1 MKRIT
6 CISLL
11 LFFSS
16 ALLYSG
22 VQGSKSAKALPEE
35 YKKWLLEDV
44 VYIIAPKEKEVYL
57 QLESDRERDIFI
69 EAFWKIRDPNPS
81 TPENEFK
88 EEHYQ
93 RINYANKYFGRE
105 VAIPG
110 WRTDRGRIYIIL
122 GPPKDIERYEGQ
134 KQLYTT
140 QIWTYPGDPALGLPP
155 QFNVVF
161 YQRNGVGDLVL
172 YSPIADGPSSLIP
185 GFMSDSYNIA
195 AVYNQLKFIDPNV
208 ARVSLSLI
216 PGSREQFDSS
226 QRSFESDLLIAT
238 QIPASAYKIVETAYA
253 EKLLRYKD
261 IIEVEYTANYM
272 DSDFLVETIRDSSGI
287 FFVHYAIE
295 PKKLSLEQHDD
306 KFYATLEADGIVSD
320 KDGNTIFQFQKKL
333 PLELNNDQL
342 ENIRAKLFSYQDMFP
357 LIPGQYTFSLLLKN
371 TASKEFTSLEKNIEI
386 PSGDS
391 FQIHPF
397 ILAYEVKKNSVYRGR
412 TKSFLVGDIQLVPTP
427 RNDFALKDSLN
438 LFFQI
443 HGLREDLKEMGFIE
457 CALYKEEEK
466 VYSSIKKISNY
477 QNIPNFL
484 EVIGLSQFSPA
495 SYKVEISLLDENKN
509 KLLAEKDFFYISYS
523 ESVPRPWILSQVYSS
538 PTDAVYSNTLGNQLF
553 KAKDL
558 AQATQLLKKA
568 YQAAPESQKYAYDYA
583 RILFQANEHE
593 KIKEILIPFVNKDT
607 YDYEFLALLGKAC
620 QSLEEYEEAIPY
632 YTQYLNHVGANLPV
646 LNSIGECH
654 YRQGNVA
661 EALVAWDKSLEINPD
676 QEDIKKIVNSL
687 RRE

>member
-69 EAFWKIRDPNPS
+69 ETFWKIRDPNPS

-457 CALYKEEEK
+457 YALYKEEEK

-607 YDYEFLALLGKAC
+607 NDYEFLALLGKAC

>member
-1 MKRIT
+1 MKRMAL
-6 CISLL
+6 ISLL

-16 ALLYSG
+16 SLLYS
-22 VQGSKSAKALPEE
+22 VLQSNKSAKALPEE

-44 VYIIAPKEKEVYL
+44 VYIIAPKETEVFL
-57 QLESDRERDIFI
+57 KLESDREREIFI

-140 QIWTYPGDPALGLPP
+140 HIWTYPGDPAIGLPP

-185 GFMSDSYNIA
+185 GFMSDSYNILVA
-195 AVYNQLKFIDPNV
+195 YNQLKYIDPNV
-208 ARVSLSLI
+208 ARVSLSLL
-216 PGSREQFDSS
+216 PGSREQFDPS

-238 QIPASAYKIVETAYA
+238 QIPGSAYKSVETAYA

-272 DSDFLVETIRDSSGI
+272 GSDFLVETIRDHSGI

-295 PKKLSLEQHDD
+295 PKKLSLEQYDD

-320 KDGNTIFQFQKKL
+320 KNGNTIYQFQKKL
-333 PLELNNDQL
+333 PLELNSDQFK
-342 ENIRAKLFSYQDMFP
+342 NIRAKLFSYQDMFP
-357 LIPGQYTFSLLLKN
+357 LIEGEYTFSLLLKN
-371 TASKEFTSLEKNIEI
+371 TASKEFTSIEKKIEI
-386 PSGDS
+386 PGADS
-391 FQIHPF
+391 FQISPF
-397 ILAYEVKKNSVYRGR
+397 ILAYEIKNNSVYRDR
-412 TKSFLVGDIQLVPTP
+412 TKSFLVGDLQLVPTP
-427 RNDFALKDSLN
+427 RNDFSLKDILY

-443 HGLREDLKEMGFIE
+443 QGLREDLKERGFIE
-457 CALYKEEEK
+457 YDLYKEEEK
-466 VYSSIKKISNY
+466 VFSSIKKIIDYPSV
-477 QNIPNFL
+477 PNFL
-484 EVIGLSQFSPA
+484 EVISLSRFSPA
-495 SYKVEISLLDENKN
+495 TYKVEISLLDENKN
-509 KLLAEKDFFYISYS
+509 KLLAAKDFFYISYA

-553 KAKDL
+553 KSKNF
-558 AQATQLLKKA
+558 AQATQLLEKA
-568 YQAAPESQKYAYDYA
+568 YQAAPESLKYAYDYA
-583 RILFQANEHE
+583 RILFQMNEYQ
-593 KIKEILIPFVNKDT
+593 KVKEVLVPFVNIDT
-607 YDYEFLALLGKAC
+607 EDYEYLALLGKSC
-620 QSLEEYEEAIPY
+620 QSSQEYEGAISY
-632 YTQYLNHVGANLPV
+632 YVQYLNHVGTNLPV

-654 YRQGNVA
+654 YRQGNIA
-661 EALVAWDKSLEINPD
+661 EALVAWEKSLEIDPN